1 MTQPLVQMRG
11 IVKKFPGVVANDHV
25 DLDIYAGEIHALL
38 GENGSG
44 KSTIMSVLAGLY
56 KPDAGEILINGSPFS
71 FGSPREAIAA
81 GIGMVYQHFKLVEP
95 FTVAQNMQLGEQ
107 QGSFLLSEAGIR
119 KEIKNF
125 EHRFGLS
132 VDPDAPVWQL
142 SVGEKQR
149 VEIVRMLYR
158 GSKVLILDE
167 PTAVLTPQE
176 AAELFVNMKK
186 MAAAGC
192 AVVFITHKMNEV
204 QEVADRVTVLRGGK
218 TVGAMLCRD
227 VHAQDLVWMMVG
239 RDIALN
245 AERCPH
251 GACGVEVARLTD
263 VHALNDSNR
272 AGLNGVSLSLR
283 SGQIFGIAGVA
294 GNGQKELAEVLTGLR
309 TVTAG
314 LIEYL
319 GEPVTHL
326 TPGEL
331 IARGIGY
338 VPEDRLGM
346 GLVPNLDAVE
356 NMLLKNYSHPEFSG
370 RWLINRRAAEASTAE
385 VVRKYNVK
393 LAGLSQPIRS
403 MSGGN
408 LQKLL
413 LAREISIHPQLIVVV
428 YPARGLDVGATESIH
443 NLLME
448 LRDQGTAILLIS
460 EDLDELMKL
469 SDRVGVMFGGRIA
482 GIFAIEDVDLEE
494 VGLLMMGM
502 FGPQEEQI
510 HGDSRK
516 V

>member
-1 MTQPLVQMRG
+1 MTQPLVRMRG

-25 DLDIYAGEIHALL
+25 DLDIYTGEIHALL

-56 KPDAGEILINGSPFS
+56 KPDAGEILIDGTPYV
-71 FGSPREAIAA
+71 FGSPRDAIAA
-81 GIGMVYQHFKLVEP
+81 GVGMVHQHFKLVEP
-95 FTVAQNMQLGEQ
+95 FTVAQNMQLGERG
-107 QGSFLLSEAGIR
+107 GSFLLSDAGIR
-119 KEIKNF
+119 QEIGNF
-125 EHRFGLS
+125 EKRFGLS
-132 VDPDAPVWQL
+132 VDPDAWVWQL

-186 MAAAGC
+186 MATAGC

-218 TVGAMLCRD
+218 VSGTMLCRD
-227 VHAQDLVWMMVG
+227 VHAQELVWLMVG
-239 RDIALN
+239 REVVFN
-245 AERCPH
+245 AERAPRE
-251 GACGVEVARLTD
+251 GRSDEVAKLTR
-263 VHALNDSNR
+263 VCAANDSGR
-272 AGLNGVSLSLR
+272 AGLQGVSLSLR

-294 GNGQKELAEVLTGLR
+294 GNGQKELAEVITGLR
-309 TVTAG
+309 RVTDGTV
-314 LIEYL
+314 EFL
-319 GEPVTHL
+319 GEAVTNL
-326 TPGEL
+326 PPAEL
-331 IARGIGY
+331 IRRGISY
-338 VPEDRLGM
+338 VPEDRMGM
-346 GLVPNLDAVE
+346 GLVPALDAVE
-356 NMLLKNYSHPEFSG
+356 NMLLKNYHNPEYSG
-370 RWLINRRAAEASTAE
+370 RWLIDRSAAERWTAE
-385 VVRKYNVK
+385 VVRQYKVK
-393 LAGLSQPIRS
+393 LAALTQPVRS

-413 LAREISIHPQLIVVV
+413 LAREIAGDPRLIIVV

-443 NLLME
+443 KLLME

-469 SDRVGVMFGGRIA
+469 SDRVGVMFGGRIV
-482 GIFAIEDVDLEE
+482 GNFAIEETDLEE

-502 FGPQEEQI
+502 FRPQEEYI
-510 HGDSRK
+510 HGDGR
-516 V
+516 

>member
-1 MTQPLVQMRG
+1 MAQPLVQMRG
-11 IVKKFPGVVANDHV
+11 IVKKFPGVIANDHV
-25 DLDIYAGEIHALL
+25 DLEIYAGEIHALL

-44 KSTIMSVLAGLY
+44 KSTVMSVLAGLY
-56 KPDAGEILINGSPFS
+56 RPDAGEILMEGVPLS
-71 FGSPREAIAA
+71 FGSPRDAIAA

-95 FTVAQNMQLGEQ
+95 FTVAQNMQLGERR
-107 QGSFLLSEAGIR
+107 GSFLLSDTVIR
-119 KEIKNF
+119 DEIKTF
-125 EHRFGLS
+125 EQRFGLS

-176 AAELFVNMKK
+176 ASELFVNMKK

-204 QEVADRVTVLRGGK
+204 QEVADRVTVLRSGRVSG
-218 TVGAMLCRD
+218 TMLCRD
-227 VHAQDLVWMMVG
+227 VHAQELVWLMVG
-239 RDIALN
+239 REIVLN

-251 GACGVEVARLTD
+251 GACGSEVLRMEG
-263 VHALNDSNR
+263 VQALNDSGR
-272 AGLNGVSLSLR
+272 PGLNGVSLSLHA
-283 SGQIFGIAGVA
+283 GQIFGIAGVA

-309 TVTAG
+309 QVTG
-314 LIEYL
+314 GEIRFM
-319 GEPVTHL
+319 GEPVTHQ
-326 TPGEL
+326 TPAER
-331 IARGIGY
+331 IRHGISY

-346 GLVPNLDAVE
+346 GLVPGLDAVE
-356 NMLLKNYSHPEFSG
+356 NMLLKSYNQPEFSG
-370 RWLINRRAAEASTAE
+370 RWLIRRQAAEEQTAGI
-385 VVRKYNVK
+385 VRQYNVK
-393 LAGLSQPIRS
+393 LAGLNQPVRS

-413 LAREISIHPQLIVVV
+413 LAREIAANPRLIVVV

-448 LRDQGTAILLIS
+448 LRDKGTSILLVS

-469 SDRVGVMFGGRIA
+469 SDRVGVMFGGRIV
-482 GIFAIEDVDLEE
+482 GNFAIEDVDLEE
-494 VGLLMMGM
+494 IGLLMMGL
-502 FGPQEEQI
+502 FRPQEERI
-510 HGDSRK
+510 HGDGR
-516 V
+516 

>member
-1 MTQPLVQMRG
+1 MTKPLVQMRG

-44 KSTIMSVLAGLY
+44 KSTVMSVLAGLY
-56 KPDAGEILINGSPFS
+56 KPDAGEILIDGAPFA
-71 FGSPREAIAA
+71 FGSPRDAIAA
-81 GIGMVYQHFKLVEP
+81 GVGMVHQHFKLVEP
-95 FTVAQNMQLGEQ
+95 FTVAQNMQLGER
-107 QGSFLLSEAGIR
+107 QGSFLLSDMGIR
-119 KEIKNF
+119 GEIKEF
-125 EHRFGLS
+125 EQRFGLA
-132 VDPDAPVWQL
+132 VNPDAPVWQL

-176 AAELFVNMKK
+176 TSELFVNMKK

-204 QEVADRVTVLRGGK
+204 QEVADRVTVLRSGK
-218 TVGAMLCRD
+218 VSGTMLCRD
-227 VHAQDLVWMMVG
+227 VHAQELVWLMVG
-239 RDIALN
+239 REIVLN
-245 AERCPH
+245 TEHCPH
-251 GACGVEVARLTD
+251 GECGAKVASLYN
-263 VHALNDSNR
+263 VNAFNDSGR
-272 AGLNGVSLSLR
+272 PGLNGVSISLFA
-283 SGQIFGIAGVA
+283 GQIFGIAGVS

-309 TVTAG
+309 
-314 LIEYL
+314 
-319 GEPVTHL
+319 PVTDGTVEFMGESVTNL
-326 TPGEL
+326 PPSEL
-331 IARGIGY
+331 IRRGISY

-346 GLVPNLDAVE
+346 GLVPGLDAVE
-356 NMLLKNYSHPEFSG
+356 NMLLKSYTHPEFSG
-370 RWLINRRAAEASTAE
+370 RWLIHRQAAEARTAE
-385 VVRKYNVK
+385 LVRQYNVK
-393 LAGLSQPIRS
+393 LAGLNQPVRS

-413 LAREISIHPQLIVVV
+413 LAREIAGHPKLIIVV

-448 LRDQGTAILLIS
+448 LRDQGTSILLIS

-482 GIFAIEDVDLEE
+482 GNFAIEEVDLEE
-494 VGLLMMGM
+494 VGLLMMGL
-502 FGPQEEQI
+502 FRSREEHI
-510 HGDSRK
+510 HGNGR
-516 V
+516 

>member
-1 MTQPLVQMRG
+1 MVQPLVQMRG
-11 IVKKFPGVVANDHV
+11 IVKKFPGVVASDHV
-25 DLDIYAGEIHALL
+25 NLDIYAGEIHALL

-56 KPDAGEILINGSPFS
+56 KPDAGEILIDGTPFA
-71 FGSPREAIAA
+71 FGSPRDAIAA
-81 GIGMVYQHFKLVEP
+81 GVGMVHQHFKLVEP
-95 FTVAQNMQLGEQ
+95 FTVAQNMQLGER
-107 QGSFLLSEAGIR
+107 QGSFLLSDAGIR
-119 KEIKNF
+119 TEIKNF
-125 EHRFGLS
+125 EQRFGLS

-204 QEVADRVTVLRGGK
+204 QEVADRVTVLRSGK
-218 TVGAMLCRD
+218 VSGTMLCQD
-227 VHAQDLVWMMVG
+227 VHAQELVWLMVG
-239 RDIALN
+239 REIALN
-245 AERCPH
+245 AEHCPH
-251 GACGVEVARLTD
+251 GVCGAEVARLQN
-263 VHALNDSNR
+263 VQALNDSGR
-272 AGLNGVSLSLR
+272 TGLNDVSLSLQ

-294 GNGQKELAEVLTGLR
+294 GNGQKELAEVMTGLR
-309 TVTAG
+309 MVTAG
-314 LIEYL
+314 SVEFL
-319 GEPVTHL
+319 GEAVTNL
-326 TPGEL
+326 PPADL
-331 IARGIGY
+331 IHRGISY

-346 GLVPNLDAVE
+346 GLVPGLDAVE
-356 NMLLKNYSHPEFSG
+356 NMLLKSYKHPEFANG
-370 RWLINRRAAEASTAE
+370 WLINRKAAEAATAE
-385 VVRKYNVK
+385 IVRQYNVK
-393 LAGLSQPIRS
+393 LAGLSQPVRS

-413 LAREISIHPQLIVVV
+413 LAREIAEHPKLIIVV

-448 LRDQGTAILLIS
+448 LRDQGTSILLIS

-469 SDRVGVMFGGRIA
+469 SDRVGVMFGGRIV
-482 GIFAIEDVDLEE
+482 GNFAIEEVDLEE
-494 VGLLMMGM
+494 VGLLMMGL
-502 FGPQEEQI
+502 FRSKEEHI
-510 HGDSRK
+510 HGDDR
-516 V
+516 

>member
-1 MTQPLVQMRG
+1 MRG

-56 KPDAGEILINGSPFS
+56 KPDAGEILIGGAPFV

-81 GIGMVYQHFKLVEP
+81 GVGMVHQHFKLVEP
-95 FTVAQNMQLGEQ
+95 FTVAQNMQLGERR
-107 QGSFLLSEAGIR
+107 GSFLLSDKGIR
-119 KEIKNF
+119 EEIKKF
-125 EHRFGLS
+125 EQRFGLA
-132 VDPDAPVWQL
+132 VDPDACVWQL

-158 GSKVLILDE
+158 GSNVLILDE

-176 AAELFVNMKK
+176 TTELFVNMKK

-218 TVGAMLCRD
+218 VSGTMLCRE
-227 VHAQDLVWMMVG
+227 VHAQELVWLMVG
-239 RDIALN
+239 REIIMN
-245 AERCPH
+245 AERCPRGEC
-251 GACGVEVARLTD
+251 GAEIARLD
-263 VHALNDSNR
+263 SVQALNDSGR
-272 AGLNGVSLSLR
+272 PGLNCVSLFLR
-283 SGQIFGIAGVA
+283 SGQIFGTAGVS

-309 TVTAG
+309 KVTSG
-314 LIEYL
+314 SIEFQCK
-319 GEPVTHL
+319 PVTNL
-326 TPGEL
+326 SPAEL
-331 IARGIGY
+331 IRRGIGY

-346 GLVPNLDAVE
+346 GLVPGLDAVE
-356 NMLLKNYSHPEFSG
+356 NMLLKSYTHPEFSG
-370 RWLINRRAAEASTAE
+370 RWLINRQAAEAATAKI
-385 VVRKYNVK
+385 VLQYNVK
-393 LAGLSQPIRS
+393 LASLTQPVRS

-413 LAREISIHPQLIVVV
+413 LAREIAGDPKLIVVV

-443 NLLME
+443 KLLME
-448 LRDQGTAILLIS
+448 LRDRGTSILLIS

-469 SDRVGVMFGGRIA
+469 SDRVGVMFGGRIV
-482 GIFAIEDVDLEE
+482 GNFAIEEVDLEE
-494 VGLLMMGM
+494 VGLLMMGL
-502 FGPQEEQI
+502 FRNREEHI
-510 HGDSRK
+510 HGNSR
-516 V
+516 